1 MQFLRRQWPVILA
14 FLVGLGMWLQFYIP
28 GKVSTEAQNGF
39 TLWVRI
45 IVSFAVILGIL
56 SVLRYH
62 GAKIRGKKP
71 GYAFSWVTLVSF
83 IIMALFGLLPLTFPG
98 FAMVQNRPGSFHI
111 WLYDNMMLPMQSTM
125 FATLAFFIASAAFRA
140 FRARSAEATALLIA
154 AIILMIGRV
163 PVGDQLA
170 SLTPTFTW
178 AQSGTAYHYAD
189 FPEWASWLLNVP
201 NTAAFRGIQLG
212 VYLSQVAIA
221 VRIIFG
227 IERTYMGGGD

>member
-1 MQFLRRQWPVILA
+1 MLA
-14 FLVGLGMWLQFYIP
+14 FLAGMTMWLRYYVPTQASQD
-28 GKVSTEAQNGF
+28 VQDGF
-39 TLWVRI
+39 LLWVRI

-62 GAKIRGKKP
+62 GLKIKGRK
-71 GYAFSWVTLVSF
+71 
-83 IIMALFGLLPLTFPG
+83 PG
-98 FAMVQNRPGSFHI
+98 FAFSYVTIISFVFMSFAGFSTFTWFGIFAEGTARGAGMHQ
-111 WLYDNMMLPMQSTM
+111 WLYDNAMLPMQATM

-140 FRARSAEATALLIA
+140 FRARSPEATALLIA

-163 PVGDQLA
+163 PLGNQIAVQ
-170 SLTPTFTW
+170 TPGFEINETT
-178 AQSGTAYHYAD
+178 YHLLD
-189 FPEWASWLLNVP
+189 FPAWQSWLLNVP

-212 VYLSQVAIA
+212 VYLSQVAIS